1 MDIVDAEQCRAEHA
15 AAFREMHFGRQWL
28 HSFIWRLLS
37 PTQMEELN
45 AEFC

>member
-28 HSFIWRLLS
+28 NVFIWHLLFS
-37 PTQMEELN
+37 TQMEELK
-45 AEFC
+45 AKLC